1 MWILHNQLYLHPAFN
16 QGAHPHVKLEI
27 CQIYQQKYKERK
39 KEIGGM
45 PNMVNGITLA
55 VDSSKNFTDLEIVF
69 VISTHGCK
77 RQIGGID
84 S

>member
-1 MWILHNQLYLHPAFN
+1 MSNWRYVQFTNINT
-16 QGAHPHVKLEI
+16 
-27 CQIYQQKYKERK
+27 K
-39 KEIGGM
+39 KEIGGL

-55 VDSSKNFTDLEIVF
+55 VGSSKNFTDLEIFF
-69 VISTHGCK
+69 VIFTHGCK